1 MTRVASH
8 PSSKMVLPKCEA
20 SHRTRRNNGT
30 LRLSACTLATPGNPY
45 ILPRDARYCGFLII
59 WVIYVWVGVAHYM
72 RRERWMKEP
81 HTPPFIERRG
91 DDGYG
96 CYGVL
101 WHRYST
107 VTSWRER
114 ILGPLAS
121 AGVGQGKG
129 RSL

>member
-1 MTRVASH
+1 MDERAARA
-8 PSSKMVLPKCEA
+8 PI
-20 SHRTRRNNGT
+20 HR
-30 LRLSACTLATPGNPY
+30 
-45 ILPRDARYCGFLII
+45 
-59 WVIYVWVGVAHYM
+59 
-72 RRERWMKEP
+72 EK
-81 HTPPFIERRG
+81 G

-121 AGVGQGKG
+121 AGVELGKG